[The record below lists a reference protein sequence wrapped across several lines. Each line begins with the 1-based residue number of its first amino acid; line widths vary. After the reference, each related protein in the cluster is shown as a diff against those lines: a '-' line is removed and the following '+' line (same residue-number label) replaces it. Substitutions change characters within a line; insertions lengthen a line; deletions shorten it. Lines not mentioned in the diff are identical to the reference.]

1 MVKLLEYNTLDI
13 AREVWGIWQTA
24 KNAAIGMAAGN
35 YNAINGEDAVT
46 DVKQVDEVPVWIVIY
61 VLRKLAVVE
70 PDTAGVESD
79 IQAFCVT
86 FCSENA
92 ISS

>member
-1 MVKLLEYNTLDI
+1 
-13 AREVWGIWQTA
+13 
-24 KNAAIGMAAGN
+24 MAAGN
-35 YNAINGEDAVT
+35 CKAMNGEDAVT

-61 VLRKLAVVE
+61 VLRKLAVEE
-70 PDTAGVESD
+70 PVTAGVESD
-79 IQAFCVT
+79 IQAFCAT

>member
-1 MVKLLEYNTLDI
+1 
-13 AREVWGIWQTA
+13 
-24 KNAAIGMAAGN
+24 MAAGN

-46 DVKQVDEVPVWIVIY
+46 DVKQVDGVPVWIVIY
-61 VLRKLAVVE
+61 VLIKLAVEE

-79 IQAFCVT
+79 IQAFCKR
-86 FCSENA
+86 FYSENA

>member
-1 MVKLLEYNTLDI
+1 
-13 AREVWGIWQTA
+13 
-24 KNAAIGMAAGN
+24 MAAGN
-35 YNAINGEDAVT
+35 YKAMKGEDAVT
-46 DVKQVDEVPVWIVIY
+46 DVKQVDEVPVWIVNC
-61 VLRKLAVVE
+61 VLSKLAVEE
-70 PDTAGVESD
+70 PVSAGVESD

>member
-1 MVKLLEYNTLDI
+1 
-13 AREVWGIWQTA
+13 
-24 KNAAIGMAAGN
+24 MAAGN
-35 YNAINGEDAVT
+35 YKEMKGADAKS
-46 DVKQVDEVPVWIVIY
+46 DVKQVDEVPNWIVSC
-61 VLRKLAVVE
+61 VFKKLAVEE

-86 FCSENA
+86 FYSENA